1 MMYSFITSGLESEI
15 FISNNLQDDANAAG
29 QGPHFENCCGCE
41 VTGMK
46 LIRKKREVMVIL
58 ERQGACAL
66 CCFGCRSPYDNY

>member
-1 MMYSFITSGLESEI
+1 MMYSFCTSWLRSEI

-41 VTGMK
+41 VIGMK

-66 CCFGCRSPYDNY
+66 CSFGCRSPYDNY

>member
-41 VTGMK
+41 VTGM
-46 LIRKKREVMVIL
+46 LSALLVVEVHMITI
-58 ERQGACAL
+58 
-66 CCFGCRSPYDNY
+66 N